1 MRRSTTWLPEQL
13 GLPPSATRLARALAT
28 QASFAVGR
36 REAVARHLLALA
48 ACRAGWLALVA
59 RVPLFYTP
67 GLLLADPRREAFY
80 WSLDPG
86 LPRAFEDAAIARL
99 TPLLAARAV

>member
-1 MRRSTTWLPEQL
+1 MRRSTTWLPEQH
-13 GLPPSATRLARALAT
+13 GLPPGATRLARSLAA
-28 QASFAVGR
+28 QASFAIGR

-48 ACRAGWLALVA
+48 ACRAGWLAPVA

-67 GLLLADPRREAFY
+67 GLLLADPRRETFY

-86 LPRAFEDAAIARL
+86 LPPAFEDAALADL
-99 TPLLAARAV
+99 TPLLARPA